1 MRSLTLSFSLH
12 LLAGL
17 LLFFSPWAR
26 PHLPEKI
33 RPVFLISLGRA
44 SSPLDTSLSKK
55 REEKSK
61 VLEKKVPGVEEEKG
75 IEIILGKRVEERLK
89 EIEAKGQKLEYREEK
104 TEKEVTKES
113 LSLEEASARISEAGV
128 EATVISEAGF
138 VFGWYFTLLEKRIT
152 EAWQPPAGSLSTDK
166 EVILS
171 FSLTREG
178 KVKNILIKKSSDF
191 PSFDHSAFRAIE
203 DIVDLPPLPSIWDKE
218 ELQIIVTFKAL

>member
-1 MRSLTLSFSLH
+1 MRSFTLSFSFH

-33 RPVFLISLGRA
+33 RPVFVISPERA
-44 SSPLDTSLSKK
+44 SPPLNTPLPEK

-61 VLEKKVPGVEEEKG
+61 ILEKKVPGIEEEKG
-75 IEIILGKRVEERLK
+75 IEIMLGKRIEERLK
-89 EIEAKGQKLEYREEK
+89 EIEDKGQKLEDRE
-104 TEKEVTKES
+104 EKEVTKENF
-113 LSLEEASARISEAGV
+113 SLEKASIGISGDRQQF
-128 EATVISEAGF
+128 EATVISEVGS

-178 KVKNILIKKSSDF
+178 KVKNILVKKSSDF

-218 ELQIIVTFKAL
+218 ELQIIVTFKTL

>member
-33 RPVFLISLGRA
+33 RPVSVISLGRA
-44 SSPLDTSLSKK
+44 SPPLSTPLPKK

-61 VLEKKVPGVEEEKG
+61 ILEKKVPGIEEEKG
-75 IEIILGKRVEERLK
+75 IEIILGKRLEERLK
-89 EIEAKGQKLEYREEK
+89 EIEVKGQKLEDREEK
-104 TEKEVTKES
+104 TEKEVTKEK
-113 LSLEEASARISEAGV
+113 ASIGISEAGV
-128 EATVISEAGF
+128 EATVISEVGS

-178 KVKNILIKKSSDF
+178 KVKNILVKKSSDF
-191 PSFDHSAFRAIE
+191 PSFDHSALRAIE

-218 ELQIIVTFKAL
+218 ELQIIVTFKTL

>member
-1 MRSLTLSFSLH
+1 MRSFTLSFSLH

-33 RPVFLISLGRA
+33 RPISVISLERA
-44 SSPLDTSLSKK
+44 STPLPKK

-61 VLEKKVPGVEEEKG
+61 VLEKKVPGIEKEKG
-75 IEIILGKRVEERLK
+75 IEIILGKRLEERLK
-89 EIEAKGQKLEYREEK
+89 EIEAKGQKLEDREEK
-104 TEKEVTKES
+104 TEKEVTKEK
-113 LSLEEASARISEAGV
+113 ASAGISEAGV

-171 FSLTREG
+171 FSLTRDG
-178 KVKNILIKKSSDF
+178 KVKNILVKKSSDF
-191 PSFDHSAFRAIE
+191 PSFDHSALRAIE
-203 DIVDLPPLPSIWDKE
+203 DIVDLPPLPSNWDKE
-218 ELQIIVTFKAL
+218 ELEIIVTFKTL

>member
-33 RPVFLISLGRA
+33 RPVSIISLGRA
-44 SSPLDTSLSKK
+44 SPPLNTPLPKK

-61 VLEKKVPGVEEEKG
+61 ILEKKVTGVKEEKG
-75 IEIILGKRVEERLK
+75 IEIILGKRIEERLK
-89 EIEAKGQKLEYREEK
+89 EIEAKGLKLEDREEK
-104 TEKEVTKES
+104 TEKGVTKEK
-113 LSLEEASARISEAGV
+113 ASIEISEAGV

-178 KVKNILIKKSSDF
+178 KVKNILVKKSSDF

-203 DIVDLPPLPSIWDKE
+203 DIGDLPPLPSIWDKE
-218 ELQIIVTFKAL
+218 ELQIIVTFKTL

>member
-1 MRSLTLSFSLH
+1 MRSFTLSFSLH

-33 RPVFLISLGRA
+33 RPVSVISLGRA
-44 SSPLDTSLSKK
+44 SPPLNTPLPKK

-61 VLEKKVPGVEEEKG
+61 ILEKKVPGVKEEKG
-75 IEIILGKRVEERLK
+75 IEIILGKRIEERLK
-89 EIEAKGQKLEYREEK
+89 EIEVKGLKLEDKE
-104 TEKEVTKES
+104 EKEVTKES
-113 LSLEEASARISEAGV
+113 LPLEKASIGISEAGV

-178 KVKNILIKKSSDF
+178 KVKNILVKKSSDF
-191 PSFDHSAFRAIE
+191 PSFDHSALRAIE
-203 DIVDLPPLPSIWDKE
+203 DLVDLPPLPSIWDKE

>member
-1 MRSLTLSFSLH
+1 MRSFTLSFSFH

-33 RPVFLISLGRA
+33 RPVSVISLERA
-44 SSPLDTSLSKK
+44 SPPLSTPLPKK

-75 IEIILGKRVEERLK
+75 IEIMLGKRIEERLK
-89 EIEAKGQKLEYREEK
+89 EIEDKGQKLEDRE
-104 TEKEVTKES
+104 EKEVTKENF
-113 LSLEEASARISEAGV
+113 SLEKASIGISEAGV
-128 EATVISEAGF
+128 EATVISEVGS

-152 EAWQPPAGSLSTDK
+152 EAWQPPAGSLRTDK

-171 FSLTREG
+171 FSLTRDG
-178 KVKNILIKKSSDF
+178 KVKNILVKKSSDF
-191 PSFDHSAFRAIE
+191 PSFDYSALRAIE

-218 ELQIIVTFKAL
+218 ELQIIVTFKTL